1 MPVFKNDNDKKVCL
15 CAWVVDFH
23 DIMFEVLKYEVCKF

>member
-23 DIMFEVLKYEVCKF
+23 DIMFEVLWKNWNV